1 MIQNKKT
8 VEAKQLLAVHK
19 WINENVRTVLDESD
33 EILQAKYQLVYTMGA
48 QRPPDAGSHRWLVTQ
63 AVLKRVSSHM
73 KELYST
79 YGKNKI
85 EFDEKNYRADVF
97 TPCRVLDETVF
108 EALKTNLIDDFLE
121 GRIDIDFKCGSES
134 KKDKLKHIL
143 TEKAITRDE
152 FLEIKRK
159 FSEVDFNTIL
169 IVSGLLRF
177 EVLKLALTKRWRVHY
192 GVHAKGRRKM
202 AIPFKAKDKAAE
214 TTEFGHPDVAVCFTQ
229 MSYYYSGQFYI
240 KKHHVFISHMSI
252 CLNVFGL
259 FVGLDDNQLKRVFE
273 ILDNMSDAASV
284 YEKWIENIPSIDSS
298 IQTYGGVN
306 LDDIRQRDELLF
318 PLFRFNMLV
327 IDFYCNM
334 VFSQE
339 LKIFDKKLMC
349 TAWDL
354 CSDHMH
360 KVTGFSGTNDTKNI
374 LPLTI
379 AQNDLEELE
388 QTNEN
393 MRAVLLHPRNT
404 PYKNLPAN
412 VSGKQILVELAKLNI
427 PVLLDSGAL
436 MLELNNKEV
445 GIEWLKLA
453 PKFEAAVYF
462 DENDALQTID
472 HNGIVTAFDYSVY
485 KGNLDKCLVYLDD
498 AHTRGTDL
506 KFPTGWQACVTLSG
520 DIRYFS
526 PSLCVSN
533 YFRNYSQLFFTF
545 FSSLFYLVEIKQF
558 NRVCVCGS

>member
-1 MIQNKKT
+1 MILTLPEYRLSFQLKIYETIQNEKK
-8 VEAKQLLAVHK
+8 VKAKQLLAVHK
-19 WINENVRTVLDESD
+19 WINKNVRNVLDESD
-33 EILQAKYQLVYTMGA
+33 EILQAKYQLVYTVGD
-48 QRPPDAGSHRWLVTQ
+48 QRQPDAGSQRWLVTQ
-63 AVLKRVSSHM
+63 AVLKRVPGHM
-73 KELYST
+73 KDLYST

-85 EFDEKNYRADVF
+85 EFDENNYRADVF
-97 TPCRVLDETVF
+97 TQCRILDETVF
-108 EALKTNLIDDFLE
+108 EALKTKLIDDFL
-121 GRIDIDFKCGSES
+121 GRRIDIDFKSGTES
-134 KKDKLKHIL
+134 KMEKLKHIL
-143 TEKAITRDE
+143 TERAITRDE

-192 GVHAKGRRKM
+192 GVHDKGRRKM

-240 KKHHVFISHMSI
+240 HKQKHTMHTFYMSI
-252 CLNVFGL
+252 SLNKFTL
-259 FVGLDDNQLKRVFE
+259 FAGLDDDQLYRVFE
-273 ILDNMSDAASV
+273 ILENMSDAAST
-284 YEKWIENIPSIDSS
+284 YEKWIEKIPFIDPS

-318 PLFRFNMLV
+318 PLFRFNMHV

-349 TAWDL
+349 SAWDL
-354 CSDHMH
+354 VSDHYTH

-379 AQNDLEELE
+379 GQNDLEELE
-388 QTNEN
+388 QTNAN
-393 MRAVLLHPRNT
+393 MRQVLLHPRNT

-412 VSGKQILVELAKLNI
+412 VSGKQILMELVQLNI

-453 PKFEAAVYF
+453 PKFRATVYF
-462 DENDALQTID
+462 DGNDALQTID
-472 HNGIVTAFDYSVY
+472 RNGIVTAFDYSVY

-506 KFPTGWQACVTLSG
+506 RFPTGWKACVTLSG

-526 PSLCVSN
+526 TSL
-533 YFRNYSQLFFTF
+533 
-545 FSSLFYLVEIKQF
+545 
-558 NRVCVCGS
+558 